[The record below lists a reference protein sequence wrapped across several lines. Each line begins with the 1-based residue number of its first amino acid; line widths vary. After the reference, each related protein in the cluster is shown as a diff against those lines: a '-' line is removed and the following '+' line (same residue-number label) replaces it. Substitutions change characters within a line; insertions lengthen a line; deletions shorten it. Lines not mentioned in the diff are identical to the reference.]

1 MLPPSWSLVPSV
13 QIVRKSETHNIVSNF
28 PFPTSVFATSTF
40 YDFFVY
46 LFVSFFTADTAS
58 AVVLKH
64 TDKGNMFMFIPTS
77 PVFLKGERRRR
88 SLLFIL
94 LIFNWIY
101 LTVII
106 IIFII
111 IIIICYSVLKE
122 NYLIQPS
129 SVSTECCLE
138 CGQWPLLYIVCKK
151 KINGFST
158 KSFRYK
164 FKQWIC
170 TKISFTSSIV
180 CAWTRKTFWVNIL
193 RSFSQVRGTTY
204 TSRLNKRASKRL
216 CIETTGNH

>member
-1 MLPPSWSLVPSV
+1 MTPVFFHIKSYIFIDMLPPSWSLVPGV
-13 QIVRKSETHNIVSNF
+13 QIVRKSETHNIVSNYF

-46 LFVSFFTADTAS
+46 LFVCFFLYCRYRQCGGLEAYRQRQYVYVYSDIAC
-58 AVVLKH
+58 
-64 TDKGNMFMFIPTS
+64 
-77 PVFLKGERRRR
+77 FLKGDRRRR

-138 CGQWPLLYIVCKK
+138 CGKWPLLYIVCKK

-158 KSFRYK
+158 KSFR
-164 FKQWIC
+164 
-170 TKISFTSSIV
+170 
-180 CAWTRKTFWVNIL
+180 
-193 RSFSQVRGTTY
+193 
-204 TSRLNKRASKRL
+204 
-216 CIETTGNH
+216 